1 MKIVWTEPALCD
13 LEDIRDYIRKD
24 SEFYAR
30 RFVEK
35 IFAAVEKLGRF
46 PGVGRP
52 VPEADDEN
60 IRELIYRDYRIM
72 YRLEQ
77 KRVLILTVVHGARDL
92 DHREVKPW
100 EVL

>member
-1 MKIVWTEPALCD
+1 MKIVWAEPALCD
-13 LEDIRDYIRKD
+13 LKGIRDYIRKD

-35 IFAAVEKLGRF
+35 IFAAVEKLERF
-46 PGVGRP
+46 PGIGRP

-72 YRLEQ
+72 YRLS
-77 KRVLILTVVHGARDL
+77 KNAF
-92 DHREVKPW
+92 
-100 EVL
+100 

>member
-13 LEDIRDYIRKD
+13 LEGIRDYIRKD

-35 IFAAVEKLGRF
+35 IFTAVEKLGAF
-46 PGVGRP
+46 PEIGRP

-72 YRLEQ
+72 YRLEKQ
-77 KRVLILTVVHGARDL
+77 RILILTVIHGARDL
-92 DHREVKPW
+92 NHREIKPW

>member
-1 MKIVWTEPALCD
+1 MKIVWTEPVLCD
-13 LEDIRDYIRKD
+13 LEGIRDYIRKD
-24 SEFYAR
+24 SEFYAQ

-35 IFAAVEKLGRF
+35 IFAAVEYLGRF
-46 PGVGRP
+46 PEIGRP

-72 YRLEQ
+72 YRLEK
-77 KRVLILTVVHGARDL
+77 KRVLILTVIHGARDL
-92 DHREVKPW
+92 DHREIKPW

>member
-1 MKIVWTEPALCD
+1 MKILWTEPALCD
-13 LEDIRDYIRKD
+13 LEGIRDYIRKD
-24 SEFYAR
+24 SEFYAQ

-35 IFAAVEKLGRF
+35 IFAAVGKLERF
-46 PGVGRP
+46 PGIGRP

-77 KRVLILTVVHGARDL
+77 KRVLILTVIHGARNL
-92 DHREVKPW
+92 EHREIKPW

>member
-1 MKIVWTEPALCD
+1 MKIVWTEPALGD

-35 IFAAVEKLGRF
+35 IVAAVEKLENF

-52 VPEADDEN
+52 VLEADDEN

-72 YRLEQ
+72 YRFEQ
-77 KRVLILTVVHGARDL
+77 KRVLILTVIHGARDL
-92 DHREVKPW
+92 DHREIKPW

>member
-13 LEDIRDYIRKD
+13 LEGIRDYIRKD
-24 SEFYAR
+24 SEFYAQ

-35 IFAAVEKLGRF
+35 IFAAVENLGRF
-46 PGVGRP
+46 PEIGRP

-72 YRLEQ
+72 YRLEK
-77 KRVLILTVVHGARDL
+77 KRVLILTVIHGARDL
-92 DHREVKPW
+92 DHREIKPW